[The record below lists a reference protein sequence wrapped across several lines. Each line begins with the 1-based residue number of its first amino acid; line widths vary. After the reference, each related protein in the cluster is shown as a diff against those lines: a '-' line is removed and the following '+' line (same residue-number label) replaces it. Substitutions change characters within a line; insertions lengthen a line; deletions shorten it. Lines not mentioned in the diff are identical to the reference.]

1 MRPVLPAEAL
11 KTFEIREPLPTHYRR
26 GTCAE
31 VGCRAQANGW
41 KTTCDLTTALG
52 LRQAKYIRDKSGRSF
67 TYKFSGDGKLLTF
80 TFPAGQR
87 CFEPHN
93 ISLGR
98 PALFVVRGNGRRV
111 RERRIFDRGDQW
123 MDTLHENTDRVVT
136 ARARG

>member
-1 MRPVLPAEAL
+1 MRPVLPPEAL

-31 VGCRAQANGW
+31 VGCTAHANGW
-41 KTTCDLTTALG
+41 KTVCDLTTAIG
-52 LRQAKYIRDKSGRSF
+52 LKRARYIRDHSGRSY
-67 TYKFSGDGKLLTF
+67 THEFSGDGKLLTF
-80 TFPAGQR
+80 RFPAGQR
-87 CFEPHN
+87 CFEPHP

-111 RERRIFDRGDQW
+111 RERRVFDRGDQW
-123 MDTLHENTDRVVT
+123 IDNLHENTDRVLS